1 MLSKAIDTL
10 KIPNYRRYIM
20 NDSSNIRSPLQD
32 RNKKLIN
39 LSRQVL
45 EHVRSTEKTTGN
57 QIAKEIINGFSDKVV
72 EADFKNIQRRV
83 YDALNVLNA
92 LSIISKH
99 RNEIKYRGLVDR
111 NDITLLQNKI
121 NLRKAEIE
129 EKRKQLGE
137 NLLQYIALH
146 KLIRR
151 NQSNAKTTFVE
162 LPCLVITGRQKA
174 TLQLSEESVL
184 ITSESPFKI
193 LSDCHVLA
201 EMNLHKFSV
210 AEISE
215 HFPQEIFDLLEK
227 SCISQSE
234 PCEKDYRELYL
245 MISNTKTEL

>member
-129 EKRKQLGE
+129 E
-137 NLLQYIALH
+137 NL
-146 KLIRR
+146 
-151 NQSNAKTTFVE
+151 NNF
-162 LPCLVITGRQKA
+162 
-174 TLQLSEESVL
+174 
-184 ITSESPFKI
+184 F
-193 LSDCHVLA
+193 
-201 EMNLHKFSV
+201 
-210 AEISE
+210 
-215 HFPQEIFDLLEK
+215 
-227 SCISQSE
+227 
-234 PCEKDYRELYL
+234 
-245 MISNTKTEL
+245 